1 MAALNK
7 TDAGPS
13 CRLPSP
19 FSLFFFSFSF
29 HRKGAAGGSDAGRCE
44 APGKV
49 SAGKRRSA
57 STDATWEGGK
67 EGGRR
72 PREAERMKG
81 GKGLREAPA
90 PASRPAEHGNG
101 RRTAHPGPA
110 AARVRCPLPPSPGP
124 ARSLAHSL
132 THLRRAERGPLP
144 AERASL
150 RPAAGRAPP
159 AAAARPRRR
168 PPCPCRL
175 AEKFPKEAGAAPARG
190 GGRSSPRP
198 ALPPG
203 KAPRPG
209 PPARR
214 GSRLRR
220 DGRSTAAAPAPLV
233 LRSYFAAGRAGR
245 EGGAERASN
254 PRSPALGTGNVG
266 LRPAAPARA

>member
-19 FSLFFFSFSF
+19 FSLFFFPFLF
-29 HRKGAAGGSDAGRCE
+29 IGRGQRAVATRGAA
-44 APGKV
+44 
-49 SAGKRRSA
+49 KRREKFRRGSGA
-57 STDATWEGGK
+57 PRAPTPPGREEKREGGGLGRRRGGK
-67 EGGRR
+67 EERDSARR
-72 PREAERMKG
+72 PRPPRDPQSTGTGDEPRTPVRQPPACA
-81 GKGLREAPA
+81 AP
-90 PASRPAEHGNG
+90 SRPHLA
-101 RRTAHPGPA
+101 PL
-110 AARVRCPLPPSPGP
+110 AR
-124 ARSLAHSL
+124 SL

-168 PPCPCRL
+168 PPCPCLL